1 MREMAHSKR
10 SRPTKAWSPAGSHE
24 TSGSHLQELAVQV
37 QKDVSLL
44 VEEIQTSA
52 LTAGETPETGTKAL
66 SPRGLRGRSAGEA
79 AAEMSK
85 AIEEVYQAGAEI
97 MTALDSCHAPL
108 VGISGSGDTSGR

>member
-1 MREMAHSKR
+1 MAHSKR
-10 SRPTKAWSPAGSHE
+10 SRPTKAWAPAGSHE
-24 TSGSHLQELAVQV
+24 TSGSHLRELVVQV

-52 LTAGETPETGTKAL
+52 LVAGETSET
-66 SPRGLRGRSAGEA
+66 SPQISSPKRLRGRNAEEA

-97 MTALDSCHAPL
+97 TTALDSSRAP
-108 VGISGSGDTSGR
+108 VAGPAGRIDTSGE